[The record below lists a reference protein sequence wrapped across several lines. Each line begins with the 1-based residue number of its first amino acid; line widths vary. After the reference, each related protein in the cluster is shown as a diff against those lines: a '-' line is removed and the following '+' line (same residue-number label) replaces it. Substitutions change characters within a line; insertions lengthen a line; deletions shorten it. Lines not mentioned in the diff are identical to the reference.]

1 MSALLNI
8 VIPALNLWDLTAKC
22 LRSLAEHTPDGN
34 CLVTLVDNGSTDST
48 PAEAPALGRS
58 LFGDRFAFVRN
69 ERNLNFGPACNQG
82 ATTQDAT
89 FVLFLN
95 NDTLL
100 TPGWT
105 APLLEAFAADDSLG
119 AAGPL
124 LLYPGSRRVQHC
136 GIAFAPTLAV
146 EHLYEQF
153 PADHPALGRR
163 RDLQAATG
171 AALMLRRTVFDACG
185 GFFPDYVNGS
195 EDMDLCCRVRE
206 KGLAIACIP
215 GSTVL
220 HLASAT
226 PGRFG
231 HDDANAALLRRRCP
245 DGFAPDLH
253 ALAREDGFELRL
265 TPWLTA
271 HLALPAEREAELG
284 RILAG
289 PPDPARWLETLLAEP
304 LWAGG
309 YAALGD
315 YLEERGLWG
324 EAVELRFLQTSFFPK
339 VDSYKALRRAAGKA
353 GHLDLA
359 KDAAARLE
367 RIAALLADRVRL
379 SGMAASA
386 AARLRDQGEET
397 LARQCEEIG
406 GGAALSR
413 K

>member
-8 VIPALNLWDLTAKC
+8 VIPALNLWDLTAQC
-22 LRSLAEHTPDGN
+22 LRSLAEHTPGDSFA
-34 CLVTLVDNGSTDST
+34 VTLVDNGSGDAT
-48 PAEAPALGRS
+48 PTEAPGLGRS
-58 LFGDRFAFVRN
+58 LFGERFALARN
-69 ERNLNFGPACNQG
+69 ERNRNFGPACNQG
-82 ATTQDAT
+82 AAAVDAA

-105 APLLEAFAADDSLG
+105 APLLDAFAQEEKLG

-146 EHLYEQF
+146 EHLYDQF
-153 PADHPALGRR
+153 PAGHPALARR
-163 RDLQAATG
+163 RRLQAATG
-171 AALMLRRTVFDACG
+171 AALMLRRAVFDACG

-206 KGLAIACIP
+206 KGLAISCIP
-215 GSTVL
+215 QSTVL

-226 PGRFG
+226 PGRFS

-245 DGFAPDLH
+245 GGFAPDLH

-265 TPWLTA
+265 TPWLSA

-304 LWAGG
+304 LWRAG
-309 YAALGD
+309 YDALGAH
-315 YLEERGLWG
+315 LEERGLWA

-367 RIAALLADRVRL
+367 HIAALMADKARL

-386 AARLRDQGEET
+386 AARLRDQGEED
-397 LARQCEEIG
+397 LARQCEGIG
-406 GGAALSR
+406 KG
-413 K
+413 

>member
-8 VIPALNLWDLTAKC
+8 VIPALNLWDLTAQC
-22 LRSLAEHTPDGN
+22 LRSLAEHTPGGN
-34 CLVTLVDNGSTDST
+34 FAVTLVDNGSTDAT
-48 PAEAPALGRS
+48 PAEAPALGCS
-58 LFGDRFAFVRN
+58 LFGDRFSLVRN

-82 ATTQDAT
+82 AAAREAA

-105 APLLEAFAADDSLG
+105 APLLEAFAADDTLG

-153 PADHPALGRR
+153 PATHPALARR
-163 RDLQAATG
+163 RSLQAATG
-171 AALMLRRTVFDACG
+171 AALMLRRGVFDACG

-195 EDMDLCCRVRE
+195 EDMDLCRQVRSR
-206 KGLAIACIP
+206 GLTVSCIP

-226 PGRFG
+226 PGRFS

-265 TPWLTA
+265 TPWLSA
-271 HLALPAEREAELG
+271 HLALPAAREEELNRG
-284 RILAG
+284 LAG

-304 LWAGG
+304 LWASG
-309 YAALGD
+309 YDAVGAH
-315 YLEERGLWG
+315 LEERGMWA
-324 EAVELRFLQTSFFPK
+324 EAVELRFLQTSFFPLAN
-339 VDSYKALRRAAGKA
+339 SYKALRRAAGKA

-367 RIAALLADRVRL
+367 HIAALLADRARL

-386 AARLRDQGEET
+386 AARLRDQGDEE
-397 LARQCEEIG
+397 LARQCEGIVQDVII
-406 GGAALSR
+406 S
-413 K
+413 